1 MSILKIRD
9 DEINEW
15 VKNPGNIYVGN
26 TPTYSNVF
34 SLFESNYINI
44 VTSSAINNFS
54 TLAGKTLGYTTD
66 DQRHFAEVLAKMG
79 SDKCSEMIYNHLE
92 SIKPN
97 ITFESTSNRIW
108 LATLIRH
115 QLEDLSRLPVGEQC
129 LNAPRVLNKIDL
141 GKKIGAGSFGNIYV
155 AHVNKRYIIA
165 LKMAIAGVTE
175 TAIKNPYDQKYTAW
189 NEINILKPYIN
200 SFIEKGIC
208 QNFPYVYNSFICR
221 HCDFER
227 EVKDKLI
234 IKRKPCYIVVE
245 EIASGDLRRWGN
257 IGRRTEEEK
266 YNALFQ
272 CMAGLHALQKYFQ
285 ICNNDI
291 KGENILF
298 KEISIIEN
306 SYWEYVIMGTTY
318 YIPNTGSL
326 FFVNDFGVSYSSD
339 PTLPI
344 CRRLSKND
352 RPVEKVKNAGY
363 RPFIVVNGKLTPVR
377 YNNYFVDGAVSDLKV
392 VYKKEKYI
400 FPSIYLPRKIEAV
413 LTDEQK
419 SVMKEHDPNFPSF
432 YSDSNII
439 PFFDSYIDT
448 QDMIRTFIGGE
459 RVTQPGQHPGIAPE
473 FSGTMNK
480 YQLKDRNLRR
490 IWINMEDTKLTP
502 SMLLAGYFIDTYFKT
517 DMKRFLIKPVG
528 GILLQKFVI

>member
-1 MSILKIRD
+1 MSILKVREY
-9 DEINEW
+9 EIDQW
-15 VKNPGNIYVGN
+15 VKNPSNIYVGN
-26 TPTYSNVF
+26 TATYSNVF
-34 SLFESNYINI
+34 SVFYDNPIDI
-44 VTSSAINNFS
+44 ITSSAINNFS
-54 TLAGKTLGYTTD
+54 TLSRKTIGYTTE
-66 DQRHFAEVLAKMG
+66 DQRHFAEVLTKMG
-79 SDKCSEMIYNHLE
+79 STCSEMIYQHLL

-108 LATLIRH
+108 LATLINRK
-115 QLEDLSRLPVGEQC
+115 LEDLSSLPVGEQC

-141 GKKIGAGSFGNIYV
+141 GKKIGSGSFGNIYV
-155 AHVNKRYIIA
+155 AHVDKLHLIA
-165 LKMAIAGVTE
+165 LKMAIEGVTQ
-175 TAIKNPYDQKYTAW
+175 TAIKNPYDQKFSAW

-221 HCDFER
+221 QCDFER
-227 EVKDKLI
+227 EVNDKVI

-245 EIASGDLRRWGN
+245 EIASGDLKRWGN
-257 IGRRTEEEK
+257 IKRRTQDEK

-291 KGENILF
+291 KSENILF
-298 KEISIIEN
+298 KEIPIIEN
-306 SYWEYVIMGTTY
+306 SYWEYVIMGTSY
-318 YIPNTGSL
+318 YIPNMGSL

-339 PTLPI
+339 PILPI
-344 CRRLSKND
+344 CRRLSSND
-352 RPVEKVKNAGY
+352 RPVQKIKNAGY

-377 YNNYFVDGAVSDLKV
+377 YNTHPVDGGVSDLKV
-392 VYKKEKYI
+392 VYKKVEKYT
-400 FPSIYLPRKIEAV
+400 FPSIYLPGNIQVV

-419 SVMKEHDPNFPSF
+419 SVMKEHDPNFTSF
-432 YSDSNII
+432 YSDSNTI

-459 RVTQPGQHPGIAPE
+459 RVTQPGQHAGISPE
-473 FSGTMNK
+473 FSDTINK

-490 IWINMEDTKLTP
+490 VWINMDELKLTP
-502 SMLLAGYFIDTYFKT
+502 SMLLAGYFIDTYFKD
-517 DMKRFLIKPVG
+517 DMTLFLNKPEG
-528 GILLQKFVI
+528 GVLLQKFVI

>member
-34 SLFESNYINI
+34 SRFDANPIDI
-44 VTSSAINNFS
+44 ITSSAINNFS
-54 TLAGKTLGYTTD
+54 TLSGKTIGYTTD
-66 DQRHFAEVLAKMG
+66 NQRHFAEVLQKMG
-79 SDKCSEMIYNHLE
+79 SSKCSEMIYNHLE
-92 SIKPN
+92 SIKPS
-97 ITFESTSNRIW
+97 ITFETTSNRIW
-108 LATLIRH
+108 LATIIKTA
-115 QLEDLSRLPVGEQC
+115 LEDLSSLPVGEQC

-155 AHVNKRYIIA
+155 AQVDKRYTIA
-165 LKMAIAGVTE
+165 LKMAIEGVTE
-175 TAIKNPYDQKYTAW
+175 TAINNPYDIKFDAW
-189 NEINILKPYIN
+189 KEINILKPYIN

-221 HCDFER
+221 TCDFER
-227 EVKDKLI
+227 EVKDKII

-245 EIASGDLRRWGN
+245 EIASGDLKRWST
-257 IGRRTEEEK
+257 IGRRTQEEK

-291 KGENILF
+291 KSENILF
-298 KEISIIEN
+298 KEIPAIAN
-306 SYWEYVIMGTTY
+306 SYWEYVIMGKSY

-352 RPVEKVKNAGY
+352 RPVQKVKHAGH
-363 RPFIVVNGKLTPVR
+363 RPFIVVDGKLTPVR
-377 YNNYFVDGAVSDLKV
+377 YNYSVQGAHSSLKV
-392 VYKKEKYI
+392 VYRNVAEYTC
-400 FPSIYLPRKIEAV
+400 PPLYLPLGHISVA
-413 LTDEQK
+413 LTEEQK
-419 SVMKEHDPNFPSF
+419 SVMKEHDPNSYGF

-459 RVTQPGQHPGIAPE
+459 RVSQDGAHSGIAPE
-473 FSGTMNK
+473 FAISMVK
-480 YQLKDRNLRR
+480 YQLKDKKLRN
-490 IWINMEDTKLTP
+490 WIYMDESKLTP
-502 SMLLAGYFIDTYFKT
+502 AMLLAGYFIDTYFKN
-517 DMKRFLIKPVG
+517 DMKMFLNKPQG
-528 GILLQKFVI
+528 GILLQKFVL

>member
-1 MSILKIRD
+1 MRIIKIRD

-34 SLFESNYINI
+34 SLFESNPINI

-54 TLAGKTLGYTTD
+54 SLSGKTLGYTTER
-66 DQRHFAEVLAKMG
+66 QRHFAEVLAKMG
-79 SDKCSEMIYNHLE
+79 SEKCSEIIYNHLQ

-97 ITFESTSNRIW
+97 TTFESTSNRIW

-115 QLEDLSRLPVGEQC
+115 QLEDMSHLPVGEQC

-155 AHVNKRYIIA
+155 AHVDKRYIIA
-165 LKMAIAGVTE
+165 LKMAIEGVTE
-175 TAIKNPYDQKYTAW
+175 TALKNPYDPKFDAW
-189 NEINILKPYIN
+189 KEINILKPYIN

-227 EVKDKLI
+227 EVKGKII

-245 EIASGDLRRWGN
+245 EIASGDLKRWTT
-257 IGRRTEEEK
+257 IGRRSEEEK

-291 KGENILF
+291 KSENILF
-298 KEISIIEN
+298 KEIPIIEH
-306 SYWEYVIMGTTY
+306 SYWEYVIMGTSY
-318 YIPNTGSL
+318 YIPNMGSL

-352 RPVEKVKNAGY
+352 RPVQKVKHAGH
-363 RPFIVVNGKLTPVR
+363 RPFIVVDGKLTPVR
-377 YNNYFVDGAVSDLKV
+377 YNYSVQGGQAPLKII
-392 VYKKEKYI
+392 YKKVAEYTC
-400 FPSIYLPRKIEAV
+400 PPLYLPFGNIEV
-413 LTDEQK
+413 DLTDEQK
-419 SVMKEHDPNFPSF
+419 SVMEDHDPNSYGF
-432 YSDSNII
+432 YADSNTI
-439 PFFDSYIDT
+439 PFFESYIDT

-459 RVTQPGQHPGIAPE
+459 RVSQDGTHSGIAPE
-473 FSGTMNK
+473 LERSMLK
-480 YQLKDRNLRR
+480 YKLKDKKLRN
-490 IWINMEDTKLTP
+490 WINMDEIKLTP

-517 DMKRFLIKPVG
+517 DMKKFLMKPAG
-528 GILLQKFVI
+528 GVLLQKFLL